1 MAKSWYET
9 VPKDVWGDEPQQ
21 DVQATGMAPTQTKT
35 ATLGIGSPQSYYSQG
50 MESLTGLANGTAPIY
65 KSTENRLSQQFGGA
79 ALAATGAAKQGAAQ
93 AGLSTEGIG
102 SVEQTTLK
110 NLEGERSKLMGD
122 IASQKQAGVSSAAN
136 SLVSG
141 GISGMSQQLAERQQG
156 FNEQTYQD
164 TKKQSDWNRMLEYYD
179 PSTTDGLAALQS
191 AYTQMFGGT
200 APDMNV
206 LKEQREYNRTKQQQ
220 DVAIGSASVAQA
232 EQQVRDTNLAST
244 MNLVTAGYS
253 VDRINEILGTN
264 YTADEYA
271 KMRENTS
278 TYFQSKGIDMQEAT
292 LYGYD
297 LPDGTHIQG
306 SLEIAAGQFDLQGK
320 TYEDQRNELYGY
332 TDANGNVIT
341 GKYESLSNSEKRA
354 ADAMYGYE
362 AKDSEG
368 NTIVDDKGNPVRIK
382 GTLELQN
389 SADQIAQQGMTLN
402 EAQVKGYVDEN
413 GIFQKGSVQIA
424 AEAAGINVS
433 SAYGYSYNT
442 VTGQVVTDPTE
453 IQKLKAEGK
462 LETVDGAIALAGKQF
477 GLQEGS
483 LDLQYQQLFGT
494 DREGNVI
501 KDANGDPVKGTM
513 YYMNSEDQRAAYQ
526 LYGGMAVDAEGN
538 PILGEDGKQL
548 RVAGT
553 LEIMQ
558 DEQLLKER
566 GMSVEEAA
574 VFGYDKKVDGKD
586 VHVYGSLEIES
597 EKLDIIRQEAENQK
611 NSEAGVALSSYFG
624 SMKNVTG
631 WNYQNDPQAQK
642 LLQDYWES
650 TGNTGAYDKG
660 WAQNQLVAT
669 TISESDA
676 ALANLENEQWYKDM
690 VKSDPKMA
698 EQVKTVASLA
708 AMLSVTQGVIPTYNE
723 TGDVVGL
730 TDSEGNKIWGTGTT
744 SYSKEDWETVPISDK
759 WSYFEENNAA
769 FPDIQ
774 TKQEWLDAGMPH
786 PDEGTFYKSI
796 DTVMTQLTSPVRKSS
811 DMFLGSSSPDTKATL
826 TALYD
831 NIESGLTTDAFN
843 TDKDGGSVAAWAEIN
858 EGRKIY
864 IGDKAYTVTRYDA
877 DSKAGDRGTLVLT
890 DDKGV
895 PLKITGT
902 ESAKKDAGQAATE
915 AAASAA
921 FKQGVTGFML
931 DGVQELSK
939 GNVGDAALSFL
950 TGGLTGI
957 FKRWKERR

>member
-9 VPKDVWGDEPQQ
+9 VPKDVWGDDPQQ
-21 DVQATGMAPTQTKT
+21 DVQATGIAPTTTQKP
-35 ATLGIGSPQSYYSQG
+35 ATGGIGSPQSYYSQG
-50 MESLTGLANGTAPIY
+50 METLTGLANGTAPIY

-102 SVEQTTLK
+102 SIEQTTLK

-122 IASQKQAGVSSAAN
+122 IAAQKQAGASSAAN

-141 GISGMSQQLAERQQG
+141 GLSGMGQQLSEAQYR
-156 FNEQTYQD
+156 D
-164 TKKQSDWNRMLEYYD
+164 TKKQGDWNRMLEYYD
-179 PSTTDGLAALQS
+179 PSTPDGLKALQG
-191 AYTQMFGGT
+191 AYTEMFGGT

-206 LKEQREYNRTKQQQ
+206 LKEQMEYNRTKQQQ
-220 DVAIGSASVAQA
+220 DVAIGSASVVQA

-244 MNLVTAGYS
+244 MNLVTAGYN

-271 KMRENTS
+271 KMRENSS

-306 SLEIAAGQFDLQGK
+306 SLEISAGQFGLQSK

-362 AKDSEG
+362 AKDSKG
-368 NTIVDDKGNPVRIK
+368 NTITDSKGNPVRIK

-389 SADQIAQQGMTLN
+389 SADQIAQQGMTLQQ
-402 EAQVKGYVDEN
+402 AQIKGYVDEN
-413 GIFQKGSVQIA
+413 GMFQKGSVQIA

-442 VTGQVVTDPTE
+442 ETGQVVTDPTE

-483 LDLQYQQLFGT
+483 LDLQYQQLFGI
-494 DREGNVI
+494 DRKGNVV
-501 KDANGDPVKGTM
+501 KDSNGDPVKGTM

-538 PILGEDGKQL
+538 AILGKDGKQL

-574 VFGYDKKVDGKD
+574 VFGYDKKADGKN

-597 EKLDIIRQEAENQK
+597 EKLDIVRQEAENQK

-642 LLQDYWES
+642 LLQNYWES
-650 TGNTGAYDKG
+650 TGNAGTYDKG

-676 ALANLENEQWYKDM
+676 ALANLENERWYKDLLTGSAAD
-690 VKSDPKMA
+690 KKMA

-708 AMLSVTQGVIPTYNE
+708 AMLSVTQGVVPIYNE

-730 TDSEGNKIWGTGTT
+730 NDSEGNQILNLEGEIKSSNPTEEKKLGGIFVEKDRVYEIAAGGKKTELTYGSGGEWTAEADKIIEIGSDGNPYYEKIMAERSKQIRDGTHEVGRTIEDKALYKRVLSDT
-744 SYSKEDWETVPISDK
+744 SKYNFITNADLQSTATDSLISI
-759 WSYFEENNAA
+759 SN
-769 FPDIQ
+769 PPPVGDIVNFNGVLYRVESGVKTGFDNRYGRYQ
-774 TKQEWLDAGMPH
+774 YLNSVELSTGKTANLQATLDPN
-786 PDEGTFYKSI
+786 T
-796 DTVMTQLTSPVRKSS
+796 RKSL
-811 DMFLGSSSPDTKATL
+811 M
-826 TALYD
+826 
-831 NIESGLTTDAFN
+831 
-843 TDKDGGSVAAWAEIN
+843 SVS
-858 EGRKIY
+858 Y
-864 IGDKAYTVTRYDA
+864 
-877 DSKAGDRGTLVLT
+877 
-890 DDKGV
+890 
-895 PLKITGT
+895 
-902 ESAKKDAGQAATE
+902 
-915 AAASAA
+915 
-921 FKQGVTGFML
+921 
-931 DGVQELSK
+931 
-939 GNVGDAALSFL
+939 
-950 TGGLTGI
+950 
-957 FKRWKERR
+957 